1 MSTEEFEADKSSL
14 RRMLTDFEHDNAKV
28 QLHAGMHKIACTKY
42 CFVFIGCITCG
53 ACAQGA
59 VGQYAPVQNVGA
71 VFVVFTLHR
80 YGVFHGNN
88 QHNFPLTA
96 KRVSRCPKDCILVMR
111 LVVCTRMYQ
120 LWCLQLRQSAVAQPD
135 AVPKTGPNGEEL
147 IMPGMEFMMEC
158 YEDELKRPI
167 RNLVS
172 GQLARSLLIQVLTWH
187 LASWLCSEAT
197 TYCSLLDLC

>member
-1 MSTEEFEADKSSL
+1 MPKRLD
-14 RRMLTDFEHDNAKV
+14 
-28 QLHAGMHKIACTKY
+28 MH
-42 CFVFIGCITCG
+42 
-53 ACAQGA
+53 
-59 VGQYAPVQNVGA
+59 
-71 VFVVFTLHR
+71 
-80 YGVFHGNN
+80 
-88 QHNFPLTA
+88 
-96 KRVSRCPKDCILVMR
+96 
-111 LVVCTRMYQ
+111 LVVYTCVCQ
-120 LWCLQLRQSAVAQPD
+120 FWCLQLRQSAVAQPN

-197 TYCSLLDLC
+197 IHCSLLDLC